1 MPIVGYNSGNFYVVE
16 LNVLQHVQ
24 RSSDSTLPSS
34 RAMLQDNACTL
45 PTEFSHSKITKAMI
59 IFTRSILGICV
70 CLSLAVEAAP
80 AAVRQTFMV
89 SAQVVAVDCTA
100 RPVKVKACAPVVVTT
115 EAPQIGTVK
124 TPATTVLY
132 Y

>member
-1 MPIVGYNSGNFYVVE
+1 M
-16 LNVLQHVQ
+16 
-24 RSSDSTLPSS
+24 
-34 RAMLQDNACTL
+34 ACTL

-59 IFTRSILGICV
+59 IFMRGILGICV

-89 SAQVVAVDCTA
+89 TAQVVAVDCTA
-100 RPVKVKACAPVVVTT
+100 RPVKIKACAPVVVTIET
-115 EAPQIGTVK
+115 PETGTVK
-124 TPATTVLY
+124 TPVTTMLY